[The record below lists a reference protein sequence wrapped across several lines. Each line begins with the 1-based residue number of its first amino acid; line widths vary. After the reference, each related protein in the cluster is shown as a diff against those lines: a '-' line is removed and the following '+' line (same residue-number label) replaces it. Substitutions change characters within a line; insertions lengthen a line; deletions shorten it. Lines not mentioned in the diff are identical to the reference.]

1 MFCIELILEQ
11 DHYYSRTKR
20 MFCIEII
27 AILILIL
34 VLSKHSL
41 CHYYRDYYYYRTKR
55 MFCIEIIAILILILV
70 LSKHSLCPIIP
81 EQGLLLFQ
89 DKENVWI
96 ELILLQDYYYSMSK
110 RMFCIEI
117 IAILILILFLSKH
130 SRCPRILEQGL
141 LLFQDK
147 ENVLYRNN
155 SNPYSDISSIQTF
168 SLSWNTRTWITIIL
182 GQREFLD
189 RTNTRTGITII
200 LGQKECF
207 AQK

>member
-1 MFCIELILEQ
+1 MFCIELIAILILILVLSKHSLWPRIPLHGLLLFYDKENVLYRTNSNPYSDISSIQTFSLSQNRNNYYSRTKRMFCIELILEQ

-41 CHYYRDYYYYRTKR
+41 CHYYRDYYYSRTKR

-70 LSKHSLCPIIP
+70 LSKHSLCPRIP

-96 ELILLQDYYYSMSK
+96 ELIL
-110 RMFCIEI
+110 
-117 IAILILILFLSKH
+117 
-130 SRCPRILEQGL
+130 EQG
-141 LLFQDK
+141 
-147 ENVLYRNN
+147 
-155 SNPYSDISSIQTF
+155 
-168 SLSWNTRTWITIIL
+168 
-182 GQREFLD
+182 
-189 RTNTRTGITII
+189 
-200 LGQKECF
+200 
-207 AQK
+207 